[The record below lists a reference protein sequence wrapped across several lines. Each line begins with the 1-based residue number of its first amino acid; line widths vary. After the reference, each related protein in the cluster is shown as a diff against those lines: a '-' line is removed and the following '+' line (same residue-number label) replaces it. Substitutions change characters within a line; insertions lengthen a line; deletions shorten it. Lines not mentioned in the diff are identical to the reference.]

1 MILKETVSI
10 YKTGGS
16 KGDVTKRLQR
26 GLCNDMYK
34 LFESINDEINALPPE
49 KRSVI
54 WNDFLDLL
62 NDRVKEGVFTPPP
75 PKHPETLIIDYNEI
89 ADEKAYKRTGDEN
102 FHIANALKGAIFDM
116 KMKHPKD
123 IIYLKLLDSD
133 SLNAKI
139 LNVLAKG
146 VASDYQ
152 DEVVLM

>member
-1 MILKETVSI
+1 MILKETLTL
-10 YKTGGS
+10 YMTGGS
-16 KGDVTKRLQR
+16 RGNLTKRLQR
-26 GLCNDMYK
+26 ALCNDMDK

-49 KRSVI
+49 KRIVI
-54 WNDFLDLL
+54 WNDFLDML
-62 NDRVKEGVFTPPP
+62 NDRVQKGVFTPPP
-75 PKHPETLIIDYNEI
+75 PKHPETLIINFNEY

-102 FHIANALKGAIFDM
+102 FHIANAVKGAIFDM

-123 IIYLKLLDSD
+123 MIYLRLLDSD